1 MKCPQL
7 RLVHVPTY
15 SVGSI
20 TSLNDDTEEIVAL
33 PKYSDEMP
41 AYRADGTRLPPNPP
55 DPASNKAC
63 LEPYRHASM
72 DIFRLIRDWCS
83 KLGDGILLEK
93 GGLDEAFLDI
103 TEEVEQ
109 QLIDEFAQKYTMLRD
124 ELADLDNEE
133 LENEA
138 LENLALYDISW
149 IDNQL
154 DFTGLG
160 ENAISVDDLNIIEDT
175 TSDIVENMRMAL
187 GKLRI
192 WKGAQIAKDLRA
204 RLRQDLDFIASIG
217 IASNK
222 MLAKLVSALYKPD
235 KQTRIEPAAIA
246 AFMRRVPFE
255 KIRMMGGKMG
265 KSVLK
270 SGDEANDEDN
280 DDDSDN
286 EEQEEYNETAVEVKK
301 VMASDLWP
309 LSLSELSERVGDRQ
323 TAAWIH
329 QLIRG
334 HDSSPVTPRSLTKS
348 FMSAKSFRP
357 SVRDWPELH
366 DWVVVLVGEL
376 WSRIS
381 EEKES
386 SGRWPSTITIH
397 FKSFSKSSSNNNK
410 SNTWSNTGA
419 VTKSCEFPFSSSIPT
434 QATRSHF
441 LSSVFKLL
449 RIASDNGIFP
459 MSRLAVSVTNFKE
472 LEADGKARA
481 TRVDQFFKKQTD
493 EPEAKELPAGL
504 DRFFPTDNLSN
515 KPEAQVHRTSAVP
528 VVAKKSVFEMLLA
541 TAKPPPHSDRQ
552 TSAPTSS
559 PTTKTPKP
567 PSNKRSKTKKSSTK
581 DILKYFGKTT
591 QNDSSDQFVCQEK
604 NCEFKCLKTDEKAI
618 QEHSDFHVALK
629 LSREIT

>member
-1 MKCPQL
+1 M

-20 TSLNDDTEEIVAL
+20 TSSSEDTEEIVAL

-93 GGLDEAFLDI
+93 GGLDEAFIDI

-124 ELADLDNEE
+124 ELADIQNEE
-133 LENEA
+133 LESEA
-138 LENLALYDISW
+138 LDNLALYDTSW
-149 IDNQL
+149 IENEL

-160 ENAISVDDLNIIEDT
+160 ENAITLEEFNLENSTV
-175 TSDIVENMRMAL
+175 DIVENMRMTL

-204 RLRQDLDFIASIG
+204 RLRHDLNFIASIG

-235 KQTRIEPAAIA
+235 KQTRIEPAAITT
-246 AFMRRVPFE
+246 FMQRVPFE

-270 SGDEANDEDN
+270 NEEEEEQNDED
-280 DDDSDN
+280 SDAD
-286 EEQEEYNETAVEVKK
+286 EQDEYATTETVTAEVKK

-309 LSLSELSERVGDRQ
+309 LSLSELSDRVGDRQ

-397 FKSFSKSSSNNNK
+397 FKSFSKTPSARSNN
-410 SNTWSNTGA
+410 WSNTGA
-419 VTKSCEFPFSSSIPT
+419 TTKSCEFPFSSSIPS

-449 RIASDNGIFP
+449 SAQSTATDSGIFP
-459 MSRLAVSVTNFKE
+459 MSRLAVSVSNFKG

-481 TRVDQFFKKQTD
+481 TRVDQFFKKQT
-493 EPEAKELPAGL
+493 EEAEVKVLPAGL
-504 DRFFPTDNLSN
+504 DRFFPEPLN
-515 KPEAQVHRTSAVP
+515 KPEPSQVKQNAP
-528 VVAKKSVFEMLLA
+528 APVAKKSVFEMLLA
-541 TAKPPPHSDRQ
+541 TAKPPSSD
-552 TSAPTSS
+552 PTHSS
-559 PTTKTPKP
+559 PTTQSSKP
-567 PSNKRSKTKKSSTK
+567 PAMTTKRVKTSKS
-581 DILKYFGKTT
+581 DPGILKYFTKTE
-591 QNDSSDQFVCQEK
+591 SPSADQFICPEK
-604 NCEFKCLKTDEKAI
+604 NCKFTCNKSDTKEI

-629 LSREIT
+629 LSRE